1 MATIRVPQ
9 REHAIRMKQSLS
21 IAKITSGAFKIE
33 IIQDFGEET
42 TLGHH
47 IEIESKTA
55 RKENSPEHLRILRR
69 IQSLEKCGR
78 LNDNGGKGCD
88 CSRYIAKGSL
98 ISESFSILLQSQK
111 KRCQIT
117 PLSTIHTPPRTPR
130 ISRLKSQILKPIFL
144 I

>member
-111 KRCQIT
+111 KDA
-117 PLSTIHTPPRTPR
+117 
-130 ISRLKSQILKPIFL
+130 KSLP
-144 I
+144 